1 MTALVPTPTVTALTI
16 AGSDSSGGA
25 GIQADLRAFEALGV
39 HGASV
44 VTLVTAQGTRGV
56 RKVDPLRAELVR
68 AQLDAVFEDLPPRA
82 VKTGALGNAA
92 VVEIVA
98 DALRTQAPAHLV
110 IDPVVNPTLG
120 RALLDD
126 SGFTAF
132 VRELIPMATLVVPNR
147 DEASRLAG
155 RQVRT
160 LAQAKSACKA
170 IAGLGA
176 RAVLLKGGHFTGTE
190 SVDLLFDN
198 GEFSELRSQRLA
210 VPPMHGLGCTLSAL
224 VAALLARGEPLRV
237 AVSRA
242 HGIVHHALERPRT
255 IGEGLA
261 LPGWLREAVIA
272 TEPAPTVSAS

>member
-1 MTALVPTPTVTALTI
+1 MTATAPTHAVTALTI

-25 GIQADLRAFEALGV
+25 GLQADLRAFEALGV

-44 VTLVTAQGTRGV
+44 VTVVTAQGTRGV

-68 AQLDAVFEDLPPRA
+68 AQLDAVFEDVPPRA

-98 DALRTQAPAHLV
+98 DALRTKAPPHLV

-126 SGFTAF
+126 SGFAAF
-132 VRELIPMATLVVPNR
+132 VRELVPMATLIVPNR
-147 DEASRLAG
+147 DEAGRLAG

-170 IAGLGA
+170 IANLGA
-176 RAVLLKGGHFTGTE
+176 RAVLLKGGHFTGAE
-190 SVDLLFDN
+190 SVDLFYEN
-198 GEFSELRSQRLA
+198 GELSELRSPRLA

-224 VAALLARGEPLRV
+224 VAALLARGEPLRA
-237 AVSRA
+237 AVTRA
-242 HGIVHHALERPRT
+242 HAIVHKALEHPRS

-261 LPGWLREAVIA
+261 LPGWLGEAVRA
-272 TEPAPTVSAS
+272 TEPDATPAI